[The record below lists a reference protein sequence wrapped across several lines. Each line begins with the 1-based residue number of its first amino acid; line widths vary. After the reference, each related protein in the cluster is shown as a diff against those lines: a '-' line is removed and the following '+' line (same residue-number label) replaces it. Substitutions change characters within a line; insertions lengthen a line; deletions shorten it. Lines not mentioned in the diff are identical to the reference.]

1 MAGIRRLTE
10 VLVEGGWVNAE
21 LLQEP
26 EHQGLDGRKLAQSLL
41 DSGTLT
47 EGDLARARARQFGL
61 SFVDIGSVEPEAS
74 VLKRLPPALVKSRAI
89 LPFRRSDDRL
99 AVAVA
104 DPGDLLLLDE
114 VRLCLGDTEMVVA
127 SADEIRAKL
136 QGVETARHVLDEI
149 SQEFQLAL
157 VTEDEET
164 TLSLERIKDDQ
175 SPIIKLVDTIILHA
189 LDRRASDIHLE
200 GTERHLLVKYRI
212 DGTLYPAME
221 PLDQRYQEPIV
232 SRIKI
237 MAELNIAERR
247 VPQDGRLKLRLNR
260 KTIDFRVS
268 VMPSDFGEAV
278 VIRVLDKEAI
288 TAELSELRLER
299 LGFPEAD
306 MKRFRRI
313 IHRPHGMILVTGPTG
328 SGKTTTLYAA
338 ISEINNGLDKIITI
352 EDPIEYQL
360 QNVVQIPVN
369 EKKGLTFARG
379 LRSIL
384 RHDPD
389 KIMVGEIRDPET
401 AQIAVQAA
409 LTGHLVFTTV
419 HANSIIDVIGRLIH
433 MGLEPYN
440 FVSALNCVLTQRLV
454 RLICPHCK
462 IQATPSPELLEESGL
477 AELPQVLLYEGKGCP
492 ECLHTGY
499 RGRTG
504 IFEQVEITDQIR
516 QAILDRRLPAEIR
529 AIAREEGT
537 TPLRQAALNKV
548 YASRTTLPEINRVT
562 FAEMLEPERPAGTG
576 GRGRQSGRLPVKKKG
591 HRKGNDST
599 GDQLGDPH
607 GEVAS

>member
-1 MAGIRRLTE
+1 VALLKQLTE
-10 VLVEGGWVNAE
+10 VLIEGGWVSDEA
-21 LLQEP
+21 L
-26 EHQGLDGRKLAQSLL
+26 HAAKSQGLEGSRLAEYLLEAGHLTEEGLAQ
-41 DSGTLT
+41 
-47 EGDLARARARQFGL
+47 ARARQNGL
-61 SFVDIGSVEPEAS
+61 PFVDLAAVEPDITL
-74 VLKRLPPALVKSRAI
+74 LKQLPPALLKNPAF
-89 LPFRRSDDRL
+89 LPYRGRDGRL
-99 AVAVA
+99 VIAVAK
-104 DPGDLLLLDE
+104 PGDLAMLDE
-114 VRLCLGDTEMVVA
+114 LRLCLGETEIAVA
-127 SADEIRAKL
+127 AGAQIRAKL
-136 QGVETARHVLDEI
+136 QTAETAQHVLQEL
-149 SQEFQLAL
+149 SQGFQLSL
-157 VTEDEET
+157 VTEDEEAL
-164 TLSLERIKDDQ
+164 LSLERVKEDQ

-200 GTERHLLVKYRI
+200 GTERHLVVKYRI
-212 DGTLYPAME
+212 DGMLYQAME
-221 PLDQRYQEPIV
+221 PLDRRYQDAVV

-237 MAELNIAERR
+237 MADLNIAERR
-247 VPQDGRLKLRLNR
+247 IPQDGRIKLRM
-260 KTIDFRVS
+260 KSKMIDFRVS

-278 VIRVLDKEAI
+278 VIRILDKEAI
-288 TAELSELRLER
+288 TTELSELKLER
-299 LGFPEAD
+299 LGLPEKD
-306 MKRFRRI
+306 LKRFRRF

-338 ISEINNGLDKIITI
+338 ISEINQSHDKIITI

-419 HANSIIDVIGRLIH
+419 HANNIIDVIGRLIH

-440 FVSALNCVLTQRLV
+440 FVSALNCIMTQRLV
-454 RLICPHCK
+454 RLICPHCQV
-462 IQATPSPELLEESGL
+462 QAKLSPEVLEESGFS
-477 AELPQVLLYEGKGCP
+477 ELPQIPLFEGKGCS

-504 IFEQVEITDQIR
+504 IFEMVEITDRIR
-516 QAILDRRLPAEIR
+516 QAILDRRPPAEIR

-537 TPLRQAALNKV
+537 TPLRQAALNKLYV
-548 YASRTTLPEINRVT
+548 GLTTVQEVNRVT
-562 FAEMLEPERPAGTG
+562 FAEM
-576 GRGRQSGRLPVKKKG
+576 
-591 HRKGNDST
+591 
-599 GDQLGDPH
+599 
-607 GEVAS
+607 

>member
-1 MAGIRRLTE
+1 MAGIKRLTE
-10 VLVEGGWVNAE
+10 VLIEGGWLSPELVTQAE
-21 LLQEP
+21 GRGLEGSSLAAYLLEAAYVT
-26 EHQGLDGRKLAQSLL
+26 EEELAQ
-41 DSGTLT
+41 
-47 EGDLARARARQFGL
+47 ARARQYGL
-61 SFVDIGSVEPEAS
+61 LYIDLTSVGAEMDL
-74 VLKRLPPALVKSRAI
+74 VKRLPPALLRSGAF
-89 LPFRRSDDRL
+89 LPFRRSDGQL
-99 AVAVA
+99 AVALA
-104 DPGDLLLLDE
+104 DPSDLPALDE
-114 VRLCLGDTEMVVA
+114 LRLCLGETEMVVA
-127 SADEIRAKL
+127 SRAQIRAKIH
-136 QGVETARHVLDEI
+136 GVETAEQVLQEL
-149 SQEFQLAL
+149 SQDLQLSL
-157 VTEDEET
+157 VAEDEQVPLT
-164 TLSLERIKDDQ
+164 LERVKEDQ
-175 SPIIKLVDTIILHA
+175 SPIIKLVDSIVLHA

-200 GTERHLLVKYRI
+200 GAERHLLVKYRI
-212 DGTLYPAME
+212 DGTLYAAME
-221 PLDQRYQEPIV
+221 PLDRRYQEAIV

-247 VPQDGRLKLRLNR
+247 VPQDGRFTLRLNR
-260 KTIDFRVS
+260 RTIDFRVS

-278 VIRVLDKEAI
+278 VIRILDKEAI
-288 TAELSELRLER
+288 TAELSELKLER

-306 MKRFRRI
+306 MKRFRHT

-328 SGKTTTLYAA
+328 SGKTTSLYAA
-338 ISEINNGLDKIITI
+338 ICEINRGEDKIITI

-419 HANSIIDVIGRLIH
+419 HANNIIDVVGRLIH

-440 FVSALNCVLTQRLV
+440 FVSALNCILTQRLV
-454 RLICPHCK
+454 RLICLHCK
-462 IQATPSPELLEESGL
+462 IQTTPSPALLEESGL
-477 AELPQVLLYEGKGCP
+477 AEPPPVPFFEGKGCP
-492 ECLHTGY
+492 ECVHTGY

-504 IFEQVEITDQIR
+504 IFEMVEITDRIR
-516 QAILDRRLPAEIR
+516 QAVLDRRPAAEIR

-548 YASRTTLPEINRVT
+548 YAGVTTLQEINRMT
-562 FAEMLEPERPAGTG
+562 FAEM
-576 GRGRQSGRLPVKKKG
+576 
-591 HRKGNDST
+591 
-599 GDQLGDPH
+599 
-607 GEVAS
+607 

>member
-1 MAGIRRLTE
+1 MARIQRLTD
-10 VLVEGGWVNAE
+10 VLIEGGWVSPDLVQEAE
-21 LLQEP
+21 G
-26 EHQGLDGRKLAQSLL
+26 QGLEGSSLARYLL
-41 DSGTLT
+41 EAGHLT
-47 EGDLARARARQFGL
+47 EEDLALARARQYGL
-61 SFVDIGSVEPEAS
+61 SFIELTSVEPEVN
-74 VLKRLPPALVKSRAI
+74 VLKHLPRGLVESGAF
-89 LPFRRSDDRL
+89 LPFRRSDGRL
-99 AVAVA
+99 AVAMA
-104 DPGDLLLLDE
+104 NPGDLPLLDE
-114 VRLCLGDTEMVVA
+114 LRLSLGDMEMVVA
-127 SADEIRAKL
+127 SASQIRAKL
-136 QGVETARHVLDEI
+136 QGVETAHHVLQEL
-149 SQEFQLAL
+149 SQEFQLTL
-157 VTEDEET
+157 VPEDEET
-164 TLSLERIKDDQ
+164 RITLERVKEDE

-200 GTERHLLVKYRI
+200 GTERHLLVKYRV

-221 PLDQRYQEPIV
+221 ALDRRYQEPIV

-247 VPQDGRLKLRLNR
+247 VPQDGRFKLRLNR
-260 KTIDFRVS
+260 KMIDFRVS

-288 TAELSELRLER
+288 TAELTELKLER
-299 LGFPEAD
+299 LGFPEGD
-306 MKRFRRI
+306 LKRFRRTV
-313 IHRPHGMILVTGPTG
+313 HRPHGMILVTGPTG

-338 ISEINNGLDKIITI
+338 ISEINHGQDKIITI

-360 QNVVQIPVN
+360 HNVVQIPVN

-419 HANSIIDVIGRLIH
+419 HANSITDVVGRLIH

-440 FVSALNCVLTQRLV
+440 FVTALNCILTQRLV

-462 IQATPSPELLEESGL
+462 IQTRPSPELLEESGL
-477 AELPQVLLYEGKGCP
+477 TDIPRPSLSEGKGCP

-504 IFEQVEITDQIR
+504 IFELVDITDRIR
-516 QAILDRRLPAEIR
+516 QAILDRQPAAEIR
-529 AIAREEGT
+529 AIARQEGT

-548 YASRTTLPEINRVT
+548 YALLTTLQEINRVT
-562 FAEMLEPERPAGTG
+562 FAEM
-576 GRGRQSGRLPVKKKG
+576 
-591 HRKGNDST
+591 
-599 GDQLGDPH
+599 
-607 GEVAS
+607 

>member
-1 MAGIRRLTE
+1 VAGIKRLTE
-10 VLVEGGWVNAE
+10 VLIEGGWLSPELVTQAE
-21 LLQEP
+21 GRGLEGSSLAAYLLEAAYVT
-26 EHQGLDGRKLAQSLL
+26 EEELAQ
-41 DSGTLT
+41 
-47 EGDLARARARQFGL
+47 ARARQYGL
-61 SFVDIGSVEPEAS
+61 PYIDLTSVGAEMDL
-74 VLKRLPPALVKSRAI
+74 VKRLPPALIKGGVF
-89 LPFRRSDDRL
+89 LFRRSDGEL
-99 AVAVA
+99 AVALA
-104 DPGDLLLLDE
+104 DPSDLPTLDE
-114 VRLCLGDTEMVVA
+114 LRLCLGEIEMVVA
-127 SADEIRAKL
+127 SRAQIRAKI
-136 QGVETARHVLDEI
+136 QGVETAEQVLQEL
-149 SQEFQLAL
+149 SQDLQLSL
-157 VTEDEET
+157 VAEDEQAPLT
-164 TLSLERIKDDQ
+164 LERVKEDQ
-175 SPIIKLVDTIILHA
+175 SPIVKLVDSIVLHA

-212 DGTLYPAME
+212 DGTLYAAME
-221 PLDQRYQEPIV
+221 PLDRRYQEAIV

-247 VPQDGRLKLRLNR
+247 VPQDGRFKLRLNR
-260 KTIDFRVS
+260 RTIDFRVS

-278 VIRVLDKEAI
+278 VIRILDKEAI
-288 TAELSELRLER
+288 TAELSELKLER

-306 MKRFRRI
+306 MKRFRHT

-328 SGKTTTLYAA
+328 SGKTTSLYAA
-338 ISEINNGLDKIITI
+338 ICEINRGEDKIITI

-419 HANSIIDVIGRLIH
+419 HANNIIDVVGRLIH

-440 FVSALNCVLTQRLV
+440 FVSALNCILTQRLV
-454 RLICPHCK
+454 RLICVHCK
-462 IQATPSPELLEESGL
+462 IQATPSPALLEESGL
-477 AELPQVLLYEGKGCP
+477 AEPPPVLFFEGKGCL
-492 ECLHTGY
+492 ECVHTGY

-504 IFEQVEITDQIR
+504 IFELVEITDRIR
-516 QAILDRRLPAEIR
+516 QAVLDRRPAAEIR
-529 AIAREEGT
+529 GIAREEGT

-548 YASRTTLPEINRVT
+548 YAGVTTLQEINRMT
-562 FAEMLEPERPAGTG
+562 FAEM
-576 GRGRQSGRLPVKKKG
+576 
-591 HRKGNDST
+591 
-599 GDQLGDPH
+599 
-607 GEVAS
+607 

>member
-10 VLVEGGWVNAE
+10 VLIEGGWVSPEILTEAE
-21 LLQEP
+21 
-26 EHQGLDGRKLAQSLL
+26 HRGLEGSKLALSLVETG
-41 DSGTLT
+41 SLT
-47 EGDLARARARQFGL
+47 EEDLAQARAKQYGL
-61 SFVDIGSVEPEAS
+61 SFVEVASVEPDIS
-74 VLKRLPPALVKSRAI
+74 VLKCLPAALVKSRAV
-89 LPFRRSDDRL
+89 LPFRRSDGRL
-99 AVAVA
+99 AVAVT
-104 DPGDLLLLDE
+104 DPGNLPLLDE
-114 VRLCLGDTEMVVA
+114 LRLCLGDTEIVVA
-127 SADEIRAKL
+127 SANEIRTKL
-136 QGVETARHVLDEI
+136 QGVETAQHVLHEI
-149 SQEFQLAL
+149 SQEFQLSL
-157 VTEDEET
+157 VTDDEEAA
-164 TLSLERIKDDQ
+164 LSLERVKEDQ

-200 GTERHLLVKYRI
+200 GTERHLLAKYRI

-221 PLDQRYQEPIV
+221 PLDRRYQEPIV

-247 VPQDGRLKLRLNR
+247 VPQDGRIKLRLNR

-288 TAELSELRLER
+288 TAELSELKLER

-306 MKRFRRI
+306 LKRFRRI
-313 IHRPHGMILVTGPTG
+313 IHRPHGMVLVTGPTG

-338 ISEINNGLDKIITI
+338 ISEINHGLDKIITI

-454 RLICPHCK
+454 RVICPHCK
-462 IQATPSPELLEESGL
+462 VKATPSPELLEESGL
-477 AELPQVLLYEGKGCP
+477 TDVPEALLAEGKGCP

-504 IFEQVEITDQIR
+504 IFEQVEITDRIR
-516 QAILDRRLPAEIR
+516 QAILDRQPAAEIR
-529 AIAREEGT
+529 AVARQEGT
-537 TPLRQAALNKV
+537 TPLRQAALNAV
-548 YASRTTLPEINRVT
+548 YASLTTLPEINRVT
-562 FAEMLEPERPAGTG
+562 FAEM
-576 GRGRQSGRLPVKKKG
+576 
-591 HRKGNDST
+591 
-599 GDQLGDPH
+599 
-607 GEVAS
+607 

>member
-1 MAGIRRLTE
+1 MAGIRRLAE
-10 VLVEGGWVNAE
+10 VLIEGGWLSPE
-21 LLQEP
+21 RLQEP
-26 EHQGLDGRKLAQSLL
+26 EHRGLEGSALARSLVQA
-41 DSGTLT
+41 GVLT
-47 EGDLARARARQFGL
+47 EEEVTQARARQYGL
-61 SFVDIGSVEPEAS
+61 SVVDLVSVEAEADL
-74 VLKRLPPALVKSRAI
+74 VKRLPPALVKSRAF
-89 LPFRRSDDRL
+89 LPFRRSDGRL

-104 DPGDLLLLDE
+104 DPGNLPLLDE
-114 VRLCLGDTEMVVA
+114 VRLCLGNAEIVA
-127 SADEIRAKL
+127 ASTTEIRTKL
-136 QGVETARHVLDEI
+136 QGVETAQHVLHEI
-149 SQEFQLAL
+149 SQEFQLSL
-157 VTEDEET
+157 VTDDEEAA
-164 TLSLERIKDDQ
+164 LSLERVKEDH

-221 PLDQRYQEPIV
+221 PLDRRYQEPIV

-268 VMPSDFGEAV
+268 IMPSDFGEAV

-288 TAELSELRLER
+288 TAELSELKLER

-306 MKRFRRI
+306 LKRFRRI

-454 RLICPHCK
+454 RVICPHCK
-462 IQATPSPELLEESGL
+462 IQATPSSELLEESGL
-477 AELPQVLLYEGKGCP
+477 TDVPEVPLSEGKGCP

-504 IFEQVEITDQIR
+504 IFEQVELTDRIR
-516 QAILDRRLPAEIR
+516 QAILDRQPAAEIR
-529 AIAREEGT
+529 AIARQEGT

-548 YASRTTLPEINRVT
+548 FASLTTLPEINRVT
-562 FAEMLEPERPAGTG
+562 FAEM
-576 GRGRQSGRLPVKKKG
+576 
-591 HRKGNDST
+591 
-599 GDQLGDPH
+599 
-607 GEVAS
+607 

>member
-1 MAGIRRLTE
+1 VAAIKRLTE
-10 VLVEGGWVNAE
+10 VLIEGGWLSPELVTEAE
-21 LLQEP
+21 SRRLEGSSLAAYLLEAAYVTD
-26 EHQGLDGRKLAQSLL
+26 EELAQ
-41 DSGTLT
+41 
-47 EGDLARARARQFGL
+47 ARARQYGL
-61 SFVDIGSVEPEAS
+61 SYIDLTSLGAEMDLV
-74 VLKRLPPALVKSRAI
+74 KQLPPALLRSGAF
-89 LPFRRSDDRL
+89 LPFRRSDGRL
-99 AVAVA
+99 AVALA
-104 DPGDLLLLDE
+104 DPSDLPALDE
-114 VRLCLGDTEMVVA
+114 LRLCLGETELVVA
-127 SADEIRAKL
+127 SCAQIRAKIR
-136 QGVETARHVLDEI
+136 GVETAEQVLQEL
-149 SQEFQLAL
+149 SQDLQLSL
-157 VTEDEET
+157 VAEDEQAPLT
-164 TLSLERIKDDQ
+164 LERVKEDH
-175 SPIIKLVDTIILHA
+175 SPIIKLVDGIVLHA
-189 LDRRASDIHLE
+189 LERRASDIHLE

-212 DGTLYPAME
+212 DGTLYSAME
-221 PLDQRYQEPIV
+221 PLDRRHQEAIV

-247 VPQDGRLKLRLNR
+247 VPQDGRFKLRLNR
-260 KTIDFRVS
+260 RTIDFRVS

-278 VIRVLDKEAI
+278 VIRILDKEAI
-288 TAELSELRLER
+288 TAELSELKLER

-306 MKRFRRI
+306 MKRFRHT

-338 ISEINNGLDKIITI
+338 ICEINRGEDKIITI

-419 HANSIIDVIGRLIH
+419 HANNIIDVVGRLIH

-440 FVSALNCVLTQRLV
+440 FVSALNCILTQRLV
-454 RLICPHCK
+454 RLICLHCK
-462 IQATPSPELLEESGL
+462 IKATPSPPLLEESGL
-477 AELPQVLLYEGKGCP
+477 AEPPPVPLFEGKGCP
-492 ECLHTGY
+492 ECVYTGY

-504 IFEQVEITDQIR
+504 IFELVEITDRIR
-516 QAILDRRLPAEIR
+516 QAILDRKPAAEIR

-537 TPLRQAALNKV
+537 TPLRQAALTKV
-548 YASRTTLPEINRVT
+548 YAGVTTLQEINRMT
-562 FAEMLEPERPAGTG
+562 FAEM
-576 GRGRQSGRLPVKKKG
+576 
-591 HRKGNDST
+591 
-599 GDQLGDPH
+599 
-607 GEVAS
+607 

>member
-1 MAGIRRLTE
+1 VAGIKRLTE
-10 VLVEGGWVNAE
+10 VLIEGGWLSPELVTQAE
-21 LLQEP
+21 GRGFEGSRLAAYLLEAAHVT
-26 EHQGLDGRKLAQSLL
+26 EEELAQ
-41 DSGTLT
+41 
-47 EGDLARARARQFGL
+47 ARARQYGL
-61 SFVDIGSVEPEAS
+61 SYIDLTSVGAEMDL
-74 VLKRLPPALVKSRAI
+74 VKRLPPALLKSGAFF
-89 LPFRRSDDRL
+89 PFRRSDGQL
-99 AVAVA
+99 AVALA
-104 DPGDLLLLDE
+104 DPSDLPALDE
-114 VRLCLGDTEMVVA
+114 LRLCLGESEMVVA
-127 SADEIRAKL
+127 SRTQIRAKIH
-136 QGVETARHVLDEI
+136 GVETAEQVLQEL
-149 SQEFQLAL
+149 SQDLQLSL
-157 VTEDEET
+157 VAEDEQAPLT
-164 TLSLERIKDDQ
+164 LERVKEDQ
-175 SPIIKLVDTIILHA
+175 SPIIKLVDSIVLHA

-200 GTERHLLVKYRI
+200 GAERHLLVKYRI
-212 DGTLYPAME
+212 DGTLYAAME
-221 PLDQRYQEPIV
+221 PLDRRYQEAIV

-247 VPQDGRLKLRLNR
+247 VPQDGRFTLRLNR
-260 KTIDFRVS
+260 RTIDFRVS

-278 VIRVLDKEAI
+278 VIRILDKEAI
-288 TAELSELRLER
+288 TAELSELKLER

-306 MKRFRRI
+306 MKRFRHT

-338 ISEINNGLDKIITI
+338 ICEINRGEDKIITI

-419 HANSIIDVIGRLIH
+419 HANNIIDVVGRLIH

-440 FVSALNCVLTQRLV
+440 FVSALNCILTQRLV
-454 RLICPHCK
+454 RLICLHCK
-462 IQATPSPELLEESGL
+462 IQTTPSPALLEDSGL
-477 AELPQVLLYEGKGCP
+477 AEPPPVPFFEGKGCP
-492 ECLHTGY
+492 ECVHTGY

-504 IFEQVEITDQIR
+504 IFELVEVTDRIR
-516 QAILDRRLPAEIR
+516 QAILDRRPAAEIR

-548 YASRTTLPEINRVT
+548 YAGVTTLQEINRMT
-562 FAEMLEPERPAGTG
+562 FAEM
-576 GRGRQSGRLPVKKKG
+576 
-591 HRKGNDST
+591 
-599 GDQLGDPH
+599 
-607 GEVAS
+607 

>member
-10 VLVEGGWVNAE
+10 VLIEGGWVSPE
-21 LLQEP
+21 ILQEA
-26 EHQGLDGRKLAQSLL
+26 ERRESDGTSLAQYLL
-41 DSGTLT
+41 EAGYLT
-47 EGDLARARARQFGL
+47 EEALCLARARQYGL
-61 SFVDIGSVEPEAS
+61 PSADLISVEAEAS
-74 VLKRLPPALVKSRAI
+74 LLKCLPPGLIKSGAF
-89 LPFRRSDDRL
+89 LPFRQSDGRL

-104 DPGDLLLLDE
+104 DPGDLPLLDE
-114 VRLCLGDTEMVVA
+114 LRLCLGQTETVVA
-127 SADEIRAKL
+127 SATQIRAKL
-136 QGVETARHVLDEI
+136 ERVETAQHVLDEI
-149 SQEFQLAL
+149 SQDFQISL
-157 VTEDEET
+157 VTDTEEAP
-164 TLSLERIKDDQ
+164 LSLERVKEDQ

-200 GTERHLLVKYRI
+200 GTERHLRVKYRI
-212 DGTLYPAME
+212 DGMLYPAME
-221 PLDQRYQEPIV
+221 PLDRRYQEPIV

-247 VPQDGRLKLRLNR
+247 VPQDGRFKLRLNR
-260 KTIDFRVS
+260 KMIDFRVS

-288 TAELSELRLER
+288 TAELSEIKLER
-299 LGFPEAD
+299 LGFPEGD
-306 MKRFRRI
+306 LKRFRRTV
-313 IHRPHGMILVTGPTG
+313 HRPHGMIMVTGPTG

-338 ISEINNGLDKIITI
+338 ISEINHGRDKIITI

-401 AQIAVQAA
+401 AQIAVQAS

-419 HANSIIDVIGRLIH
+419 HANNIIDVIGRLIH

-440 FVSALNCVLTQRLV
+440 FVSALNCILTQRLV
-454 RLICPHCK
+454 RLICPHCM
-462 IQATPSPELLEESGL
+462 IQATPSPDLLEESGL
-477 AELPQVLLYEGKGCP
+477 TDIPQHSLSEGKGCP
-492 ECLHTGY
+492 QCLHTGY

-504 IFEQVEITDQIR
+504 IFELVEITDRIR
-516 QAILDRRLPAEIR
+516 QAILDRQPAAEIR
-529 AIAREEGT
+529 AVARQEGT
-537 TPLRQAALNKV
+537 TPLRQAALDKV
-548 YASRTTLPEINRVT
+548 YTSLTTLQEINRVT
-562 FAEMLEPERPAGTG
+562 YAEM
-576 GRGRQSGRLPVKKKG
+576 
-591 HRKGNDST
+591 
-599 GDQLGDPH
+599 
-607 GEVAS
+607 

>member
-1 MAGIRRLTE
+1 MAGITWLTNI
-10 VLVEGGWVNAE
+10 LIEGGWLSPDLVQEAE
-21 LLQEP
+21 SRGLEGHALVSYLLEGGYLT
-26 EHQGLDGRKLAQSLL
+26 EEVLAQ
-41 DSGTLT
+41 
-47 EGDLARARARQFGL
+47 ARARQYGL
-61 SFVDIGSVEPEAS
+61 SFLDLAAVETETEL
-74 VLKRLPPALVKSRAI
+74 LKRLPPGLVQDGAF
-89 LPFRRSDDRL
+89 LPFRRGDGRL
-99 AVAVA
+99 AVAVV
-104 DPGDLLLLDE
+104 DPGDLPLLDE
-114 VRLCLGDTEMVVA
+114 LRLCLGEIEWVVA
-127 SADEIRAKL
+127 SRAQIRLKL
-136 QGVETARHVLDEI
+136 QSVETAQHILHEL
-149 SQEFQLAL
+149 SQEFQLTL
-157 VTEDEET
+157 VAEDEEAR
-164 TLSLERIKDDQ
+164 LSLERVKEDE

-221 PLDQRYQEPIV
+221 PLDPRYQEPIV

-247 VPQDGRLKLRLNR
+247 VPQDGRFKLRLNR

-288 TAELSELRLER
+288 TAELTELKLER
-299 LGFPEAD
+299 LGFPEGD
-306 MKRFRRI
+306 LKRFRRT

-338 ISEINNGLDKIITI
+338 VSEINRGEDKIITI
-352 EDPIEYQL
+352 EDPIEYEL
-360 QNVVQIPVN
+360 RNVVQIPVN

-401 AQIAVQAA
+401 AQIAVQAS

-419 HANSIIDVIGRLIH
+419 HANNIIDVIGRLIH

-454 RLICPHCK
+454 RIICQHCK
-462 IQATPSPELLEESGL
+462 IEANPSPELLEESGL
-477 AELPQVLLYEGKGCP
+477 TDTSVPSLSEGKGCP
-492 ECLHTGY
+492 ECSYTGY

-504 IFEQVEITDQIR
+504 IFELVEITDCIR
-516 QAILDRRLPAEIR
+516 QAILDRQPAVEIR
-529 AIAREEGT
+529 AIARREGT
-537 TPLRQAALNKV
+537 TPLRQAALHKV
-548 YASRTTLPEINRVT
+548 FASVTTLQEINRVT
-562 FAEMLEPERPAGTG
+562 FAE
-576 GRGRQSGRLPVKKKG
+576 S
-591 HRKGNDST
+591 
-599 GDQLGDPH
+599 
-607 GEVAS
+607 

>member
-1 MAGIRRLTE
+1 MAGIRRLRE
-10 VLVEGGWVNAE
+10 VLIEGGWLSPE
-21 LLQEP
+21 RLQEP
-26 EHQGLDGRKLAQSLL
+26 EYRGLEGSTLARSLV

-47 EGDLARARARQFGL
+47 EGDLARARARQYGF
-61 SFVDIGSVEPEAS
+61 SFVDLGSVEPEVS
-74 VLKRLPPALVKSRAI
+74 VLKCLPEALVKSKAL

-127 SADEIRAKL
+127 SANDIRAKL
-136 QGVETARHVLDEI
+136 QGLETARHVLDEI
-149 SQEFQLAL
+149 GQEFQLSL
-157 VTEDEET
+157 VTDDEEAA
-164 TLSLERIKDDQ
+164 LSLERVKDDH
-175 SPIIKLVDTIILHA
+175 SPIIKLVDTIVLHA

-200 GTERHLLVKYRI
+200 GTDRHLLVKYRI

-221 PLDQRYQEPIV
+221 PLDRRYQEPMV

-247 VPQDGRLKLRLNR
+247 IPQDGRLKLRLNR

-338 ISEINNGLDKIITI
+338 ISEINSGLDKIITI

-360 QNVVQIPVN
+360 HNVVQIPVN

-477 AELPQVLLYEGKGCP
+477 TDVPKAPLSEGKGCR

-499 RGRTG
+499 RGRAG
-504 IFEQVEITDQIR
+504 IFEQVEIADRIR

-537 TPLRQAALNKV
+537 TPLRDAALNKV
-548 YASRTTLPEINRVT
+548 YAGLTTLQEINRVT
-562 FAEMLEPERPAGTG
+562 IAETVRPEKREGTG
-576 GRGRQSGRLPVKKKG
+576 SRRRQSGRSSASKRGRRTK
-591 HRKGNDST
+591 
-599 GDQLGDPH
+599 GDQSGNLRGDT
-607 GEVAS
+607 AS

>member
-1 MAGIRRLTE
+1 MAAIKRLTE
-10 VLVEGGWVNAE
+10 VLIEGGWVSPDH
-21 LLQEP
+21 LQEAQ
-26 EHQGLDGRKLAQSLL
+26 ERGLEGSRLARHLIEAAHLS
-41 DSGTLT
+41 
-47 EGDLARARARQFGL
+47 EEELARARARQYGL
-61 SFVDIGSVEPEAS
+61 PFLDLTAVATDLDLIQQIPPIL
-74 VLKRLPPALVKSRAI
+74 LKSAACF
-89 LPFRRSDDRL
+89 PFRRSDGRL

-104 DPGDLLLLDE
+104 DPGDLPLLDE
-114 VRLCLGDTEMVVA
+114 LRLCLGETELAVA
-127 SADEIRAKL
+127 SPVQIRAKL
-136 QGVETARHVLDEI
+136 QGVETTERML
-149 SQEFQLAL
+149 QELTQDFQLSL
-157 VTEDEET
+157 VTDADET
-164 TLSLERIKDDQ
+164 PLSLERVKEDE

-189 LDRRASDIHLE
+189 LERRASDVHLE
-200 GTERHLLVKYRI
+200 GTERHLVVKYRI

-221 PLDQRYQEPIV
+221 PLDRGYQEAIV

-237 MAELNIAERR
+237 MADLNIAERR
-247 VPQDGRLKLRLNR
+247 VPQDGRFKLRLNR
-260 KTIDFRVS
+260 RTIDFRVS

-288 TAELSELRLER
+288 TAELSELSLER

-306 MKRFRRI
+306 MKRFRRT

-338 ISEINNGLDKIITI
+338 ISEINRGLDKIITI

-360 QNVVQIPVN
+360 HNVVQIPVN

-419 HANSIIDVIGRLIH
+419 HANNIIDVVGRLIH

-440 FVSALNCVLTQRLV
+440 FVSALNCILTQRLV
-454 RLICPHCK
+454 RLTCLRCK
-462 IQATPSPELLEESGL
+462 IQATPSPELLEESSL
-477 AELPQVLLYEGKGCP
+477 AALPDAPLFEGKGCP

-504 IFEQVEITDQIR
+504 IFELVEITDRIR
-516 QAILDRRLPAEIR
+516 QAVLDRRPAAEIR
-529 AIAREEGT
+529 AIARDEGT

-548 YASRTTLPEINRVT
+548 YAGLTTLLEINRMT
-562 FAEMLEPERPAGTG
+562 FAE
-576 GRGRQSGRLPVKKKG
+576 K
-591 HRKGNDST
+591 
-599 GDQLGDPH
+599 
-607 GEVAS
+607 

>member
-1 MAGIRRLTE
+1 MARIRQLTE
-10 VLVEGGWVNAE
+10 VLIEGGWVSPEALEEAE
-21 LLQEP
+21 RRGHSGHGLAGYLLEAG
-26 EHQGLDGRKLAQSLL
+26 E
-41 DSGTLT
+41 LT
-47 EGDLARARARQFGL
+47 EQELARARARQYGL
-61 SFVDIGSVEPEAS
+61 SSIDLTSVEAETD
-74 VLKRLPPALVKSRAI
+74 LFKRLPPALAKDGAF
-89 LPFRRSDDRL
+89 LPFRRSDGRL
-99 AVAVA
+99 AVAIA
-104 DPGDLLLLDE
+104 DPGDLPLLDE
-114 VRLCLGDTEMVVA
+114 LRLCLGDMETVVA
-127 SADEIRAKL
+127 SAAQIRAKR
-136 QGVETARHVLDEI
+136 QGVETAQHVLREI
-149 SQEFQLAL
+149 TQDFQLSL
-157 VTEDEET
+157 VTEDEEAP
-164 TLSLERIKDDQ
+164 LSLERVKEDQ
-175 SPIIKLVDTIILHA
+175 SPVIKLVDTIILNA
-189 LDRRASDIHLE
+189 IERRASDIHLE
-200 GTERHLLVKYRI
+200 GTDRHLLVKYRI

-221 PLDQRYQEPIV
+221 PLDQRYQEAIV

-260 KTIDFRVS
+260 RTIDFRVS

-288 TAELSELRLER
+288 TAELSELKLER
-299 LGFPEAD
+299 LGFPEGD
-306 MKRFRRI
+306 LKRFRRTV
-313 IHRPHGMILVTGPTG
+313 HRPHGMILVTGPTG

-338 ISEINNGLDKIITI
+338 ISEINHGQDKIITI

-440 FVSALNCVLTQRLV
+440 FVSALNCILTQRLI

-462 IQATPSPELLEESGL
+462 VEARPSPELLEESGL
-477 AELPQVLLYEGKGCP
+477 TDRPATPLAEGKGCS
-492 ECLHTGY
+492 ECLYTGH

-504 IFEQVEITDQIR
+504 IFELVEITDRIR
-516 QAILDRRLPAEIR
+516 QAILDRRPAAEIR
-529 AIAREEGT
+529 AVARQEGT

-548 YASRTTLPEINRVT
+548 FASLTTLHEINRVT
-562 FAEMLEPERPAGTG
+562 FAEM
-576 GRGRQSGRLPVKKKG
+576 
-591 HRKGNDST
+591 
-599 GDQLGDPH
+599 
-607 GEVAS
+607 